1 MQLWLHEHSLRET
14 DVQRELRLSMT
25 DFPDGEMLTSAE
37 QVQLMALLAK
47 SIGAKRAVEVGVFT
61 GYSALGIARVLPEDG
76 KLYAC
81 DMNEEF
87 MEIARDWW
95 VKAGLDGKIES
106 RLGPGEESLKALL
119 DEGLRGSIDFMYVD
133 ADKVNSAKYYELGLE
148 LLRPG
153 GIIGM
158 DNMFLGGYVV
168 DSGNNEPNTLAT
180 RELAIKLLADE
191 RVDYSLLPVGDGLGI
206 ALKR

>member
-1 MQLWLHEHSLRET
+1 
-14 DVQRELRLSMT
+14 
-25 DFPDGEMLTSAE
+25 
-37 QVQLMALLAK
+37 
-47 SIGAKRAVEVGVFT
+47 
-61 GYSALGIARVLPEDG
+61 
-76 KLYAC
+76 
-81 DMNEEF
+81 
-87 MEIARDWW
+87 
-95 VKAGLDGKIES
+95 
-106 RLGPGEESLKALL
+106 
-119 DEGLRGSIDFMYVD
+119 MYVD

>member
-87 MEIARDWW
+87 MAIARDWW
-95 VKAGLDGKIES
+95 VKAGLDEKIES
-106 RLGPGEESLKALL
+106 RLGPGEDSLKALL